1 MNGSVSNAG
10 SYCLGGPTLTAGWPR
25 VGLCRR
31 LSPRLQILWLLR
43 SLAWLQRLHQTH
55 WTKSRPENWHGI
67 LEKSWTIL
75 DLGNWFRMIG
85 WWVGDGT
92 SRVLWILKVCRC
104 PRNSERDWGWTVEPP
119 KRLSLQGLDGLF
131 VNVAKVIMFEQYVHC
146 AYYVCIYIYTQYIYI
161 YIICILICA
170 GCRNNAFQPA
180 GFADAC
186 IIGPK
191 ITVNFVWYLGYDSS
205 QQRPEKCMLPRK
217 NGHDDF
223 GSIPLWG
230 WFWSLVLDGC
240 EHGGYP
246 SEFSL
251 GEYADSPVD
260 LGFSQSFQSAE
271 CAHGQV
277 TGFIFP

>member
-1 MNGSVSNAG
+1 M
-10 SYCLGGPTLTAGWPR
+10 C
-25 VGLCRR
+25 
-31 LSPRLQILWLLR
+31 I
-43 SLAWLQRLHQTH
+43 
-55 WTKSRPENWHGI
+55 
-67 LEKSWTIL
+67 
-75 DLGNWFRMIG
+75 
-85 WWVGDGT
+85 
-92 SRVLWILKVCRC
+92 
-104 PRNSERDWGWTVEPP
+104 
-119 KRLSLQGLDGLF
+119 
-131 VNVAKVIMFEQYVHC
+131 
-146 AYYVCIYIYTQYIYI
+146 AYYVYIYIYSQYIYI
-161 YIICILICA
+161 YTHIICILICA

-260 LGFSQSFQSAE
+260 LGFSSLPNAHMVKLQGLYFHNFGDGHQSINSFSLPDL
-271 CAHGQV
+271 H
-277 TGFIFP
+277 TDLF

>member
-1 MNGSVSNAG
+1 MNGTVSNAG

-31 LSPRLQILWLLR
+31 LPPRLQILWLLR
-43 SLAWLQRLHQTH
+43 SLAEQRLHQTH

-92 SRVLWILKVCRC
+92 SRVLWILKVCRY

-146 AYYVCIYIYTQYIYI
+146 AYYVCVYIYIYTVYIYI
-161 YIICILICA
+161 YTHIA

-217 NGHDDF
+217 TATTTLARSHCGDGFDHLFLMGVNMGDTPVNFH
-223 GSIPLWG
+223 WG
-230 WFWSLVLDGC
+230 NMLIHQW
-240 EHGGYP
+240 
-246 SEFSL
+246 
-251 GEYADSPVD
+251 
-260 LGFSQSFQSAE
+260 
-271 CAHGQV
+271 
-277 TGFIFP
+277 I